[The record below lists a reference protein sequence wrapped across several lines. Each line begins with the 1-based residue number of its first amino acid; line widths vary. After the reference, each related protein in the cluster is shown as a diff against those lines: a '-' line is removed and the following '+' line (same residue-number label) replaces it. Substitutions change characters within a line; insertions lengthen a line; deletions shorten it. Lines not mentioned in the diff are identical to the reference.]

1 MNTKTK
7 EITEEQAEQIIEWE
21 AQSLS
26 DAIGN
31 CIELNQEFLER
42 YCSKELAEA
51 LKEIPEKDREFHL
64 QSHIGEWRELNYFD
78 SGLDI
83 NLQVGEIEWQEE
95 DGSLHYVPCLGIA
108 FKVDIESLKED
119 WKEWNRDD

>member
-1 MNTKTK
+1 MNTKEK
-7 EITEEQAEQIIEWE
+7 ELTEKEAEQIVEWE
-21 AQSLS
+21 AQALG

-31 CIELNQEFLER
+31 CLELNEEFLER

-64 QSHIGEWRELNYFD
+64 QDHIGEWREMNYFD
-78 SGLDI
+78 SGRDI
-83 NLQVGEIEWQEE
+83 NLPVGEVEWQDEE
-95 DGSLHYVPCLGIA
+95 GNLQYVECLGIA

-119 WKEWNRDD
+119 WKEWNSES